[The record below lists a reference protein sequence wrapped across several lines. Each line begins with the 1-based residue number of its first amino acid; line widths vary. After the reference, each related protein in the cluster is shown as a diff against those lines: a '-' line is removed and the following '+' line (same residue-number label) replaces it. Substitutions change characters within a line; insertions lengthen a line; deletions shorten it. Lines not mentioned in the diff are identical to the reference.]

1 MRDYS
6 RTSEG
11 EEVVYHSAVVIG
23 HMAVTLP
30 SRSSL
35 NISISNLLSH

>member
-11 EEVVYHSAVVIG
+11 GEAIDHISVVISQT
-23 HMAVTLP
+23 AVSLP
-30 SRSSL
+30 SPSSL
-35 NISISNLLSH
+35 NISFSNLLSH